1 MLFTG
6 GTKRRKAVAY
16 YRHSAEDK
24 QENSVP
30 LQRDFVHDLL
40 QKHDVEIIH
49 EEADEGVSGLTA
61 NRPGFNRLFKDW
73 ILNPSA
79 PQFDYVIAYDVSRWG
94 RFEDADE
101 AGYYEF
107 QCKQAGKEVVY
118 ARRGFSTEEQR
129 GMSQVQTA
137 FERWMSFQ
145 YSKKLS
151 EDVIRGCLEISS
163 QGYSVGGQA
172 PYGLAR
178 MLLSAG
184 DRKPIRIMQDGEHK
198 SVANERITFVPKGD
212 HTTAT
217 VVRIFDLFSFKSLDP
232 QEVAH
237 TLNEEGLVSA
247 NGSEWSKGKVLRIL
261 SNPAYKGTLIYNK
274 TWGRLHKKKREN
286 PVSQWVICDSAFEAI
301 IDPERF
307 DAVQEQLY
315 WLLPSRYRKGLH
327 AMCKARK
334 TIKLEIRKL
343 LEKNCI
349 DPDYACFFP
358 VALAVKRASG
368 TKEGFWCFCI
378 PENVRTDANVLCV
391 SVNLNT
397 AELIDAL
404 FLIPTTEFD
413 PRGMLLLPDKEGS
426 FLRYGESGGNLEK
439 TIVDAVCAKME
450 IKTLNTKLLV
460 AT

>member
-6 GTKRRKAVAY
+6 SAKRRKAVAY

-30 LQRDFVHDLL
+30 LQRDFVHELL
-40 QKHDVEIIH
+40 KKHDIEIIH

-61 NRPGFNRLFKDW
+61 NRPGFSRLFQNW

-79 PQFDYVIAYDVSRWG
+79 PQFDYVVVYDVSRWG

-107 QCKQAGKEVVY
+107 KCKQAGKEVVY

-212 HTTAT
+212 HTTVA
-217 VVRIFDLFSFKSLDP
+217 VIRIFNLFDSGFDFDGIAD
-232 QEVAH
+232 E
-237 TLNEEGLVSA
+237 LNREGSVSA
-247 NGSEWSKGKVLRIL
+247 TGTPWSKDKVLRIL
-261 SNPAYKGTLIYNK
+261 SNPAYKGTLVYNK
-274 TWGRLHKKKREN
+274 TWGRLHKKKRDN
-286 PVSQWVICDSAFEAI
+286 PVSQWVVCDNAFEAVI
-301 IDPERF
+301 EPERF

-315 WLLPSRYRKGLH
+315 WLLPSRYRKGVY
-327 AMCKARK
+327 AVSKARK
-334 TIKLEIRKL
+334 IIKSEIRKL
-343 LEKNCI
+343 LEKSGI
-349 DPDYACFFP
+349 DPEYACLFP
-358 VALAVKRASG
+358 AVFAVKRTSAA
-368 TKEGFWCFCI
+368 KEPFWCFCI
-378 PENVRTDANVLCV
+378 PESIQQNKNVLCI
-391 SVNLNT
+391 SVNPNSP
-397 AELIDAL
+397 ELIDAL
-404 FLIPTTEFD
+404 FLMPTRDFD
-413 PRGMLLLPDKEGS
+413 VRGMVLLSESQDP
-426 FLRYGESGGNLEK
+426 FTRYGQNGADLERA
-439 TIVDAVCAKME
+439 IVNTVISKME
-450 IKTLNTKLLV
+450 IKPHLLE
-460 AT
+460 TT